1 MTMKTSVLMLLVLS
15 FSLSYVSA
23 FSIHGVQVSEDYL
36 GDNGVILVVTNEIL
50 SPGMC
55 PGNVFNCTLV
65 PDMVSTDI
73 FYVSEDDFYFL
84 GEYPE
89 DPNVTFKG
97 GLWKL
102 LLHTW
107 NGSVENVTFNPACLK
122 SSEMVPLNF
131 SSFSSLPFH
140 WRKVTLGSSILEY
153 PQDFLGFY
161 SNSSGNYTVSIEDM
175 MVKRIFLYFPFLI
188 KVNGRLYPLYIIK
201 NGTLTQVPLRVT
213 PSLTCMTSTPTG
225 SMNTPAKTSKVR
237 HICGPGFIVLMILS
251 ALLLRK
257 RLM

>member
-23 FSIHGVQVSEDYL
+23 LSINGIWVSKVYS
-36 GDNGVILVVTNEIL
+36 GDNGAIIVVTNEIL

-55 PGNVFNCTLV
+55 PGDVFNCTLV
-65 PDMVSTDI
+65 PDMVSTDL

-89 DPNVTFKG
+89 DPNVTFEG

-122 SSEMVPLNF
+122 PSKAVPLNF
-131 SSFSSLPFH
+131 SNLPVH
-140 WRKVTLGSSILEY
+140 WKRVVSGSSILEY

-175 MVKRIFLYFPFLI
+175 MVKRIFPYFPFLI
-188 KVNGRLYPLYIIK
+188 EVNGRLYPLYIIK

-225 SMNTPAKTSKVR
+225 SVNTPAKTSKVR
-237 HICGPGFIVLMILS
+237 HICGPGLIVLLTVFV
-251 ALLLRK
+251 LLIK
-257 RLM
+257 RHS